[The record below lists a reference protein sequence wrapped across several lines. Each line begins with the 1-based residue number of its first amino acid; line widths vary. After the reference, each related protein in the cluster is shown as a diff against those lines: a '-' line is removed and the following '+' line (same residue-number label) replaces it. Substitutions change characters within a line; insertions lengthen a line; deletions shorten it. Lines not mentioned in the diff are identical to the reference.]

1 MEYFI
6 LLLAGSLCGIIMV
19 LGGIILLYKG
29 AISLANVSGEDA
41 FTIEYKKEL
50 RISTQYPALG
60 IFMIGLLFV
69 FFSVF
74 MGKPDLNKLV
84 VKGKTVNVTE
94 PVNISLKTST
104 WSSGLSHT
112 GDVLETF
119 YPNID
124 TIQIVVSAPGYDS
137 HIKTIQITSG
147 GGLADL
153 GDFSLNQKI
162 ARSDL
167 QAASITPLPPGTNI
181 PSATFGGAQ

>member
-1 MEYFI
+1 MTFNI
-6 LLLAGSLCGIIMV
+6 LLLAGSLCGLIMV

-29 AISLANVSGEDA
+29 AISLSKVSGEDA

-60 IFMIGLLFV
+60 IFIIGLLFV
-69 FFSVF
+69 FFSVV
-74 MGKPDLNKLV
+74 MGKPNTNKLV

-94 PVNISLKTST
+94 PVNILLKTNT

-112 GDVLETF
+112 GKVLETF

-124 TIQIVVSAPGYDS
+124 TVQIIVSAPGYDS
-137 HIKTIQITSG
+137 HIQTFQISSG

-153 GDFSLNQKI
+153 GDINLHQKV
-162 ARSDL
+162 ARSDM
-167 QAASITPLPPGTNI
+167 QPSSIAPLPPGTNI